1 MYLLYINITTCA
13 IQSLNKNSVQ
23 QTKHSNHEKIEK
35 EKRKKIIHNNTD
47 AAHHMRKWLWFST
60 DFFCNYIIQ
69 KQIIRQKPLCDHL
82 ECFMFHSFHW
92 ACPSTSYIHY
102 IWWWWW
108 WNFFFFFDAFVHLNI
123 LSGHSTQISFY
134 LINGKWES
142 NNNNNNKK
150 KYGFIQANYYYYYL
164 YLYYYV

>member
-1 MYLLYINITTCA
+1 MKKLKKKREKKSSIITLMLPIIWENGFDFLQISFAIILY
-13 IQSLNKNSVQ
+13 K
-23 QTKHSNHEKIEK
+23 
-35 EKRKKIIHNNTD
+35 
-47 AAHHMRKWLWFST
+47 
-60 DFFCNYIIQ
+60 